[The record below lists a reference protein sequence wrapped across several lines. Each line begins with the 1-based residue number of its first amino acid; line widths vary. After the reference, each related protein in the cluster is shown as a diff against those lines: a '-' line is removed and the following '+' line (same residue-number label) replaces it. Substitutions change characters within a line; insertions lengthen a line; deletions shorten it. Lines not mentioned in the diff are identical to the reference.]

1 MASRLPAFLRRRRV
15 LVGLQVAFL
24 VGALA
29 FLAYA
34 VRDTWAEALPLL
46 EDVDPLFLFASLVVL
61 AAYYLLF
68 VVGWQWI
75 LAAFGIRVA
84 YRIALQAEMA
94 SMLAK
99 YIPGGVWTPLARIV
113 WLRRAGGVHD
123 TSFVFSSILLEA
135 GLSAVA
141 GILVFVV
148 GLTAVE
154 EIDTPL
160 WPLLAFGALLA
171 VLLHPRVFTALARAL
186 FRRFDAPE
194 PPRLP
199 YRSLVSLLV
208 YYSFTWLVGGAGA
221 LPAPALARRRPGHLD
236 HPLPG
241 RRRRG
246 RGDRGGARRVR
257 AFRPRR
263 ARSLDVRPAGDHRSL
278 RRRARGHGAQPARHH
293 DRGGAAPRRRAPRGP
308 AEPALT
314 SSGGR

>member
-1 MASRLPAFLRRRRV
+1 M

-24 VGALA
+24 VAALA

-46 EDVDPLFLFASLVVL
+46 EDVDPLFLFASLAVL

-84 YRIALQAEMA
+84 YRLALQAEMA

-113 WLRRAGGVHD
+113 WLRRAGGIHD
-123 TSFVFSSILLEA
+123 TSFVLSSILLEA

-208 YYSFTWLVGGAGA
+208 YYSFTWLVGRPGA
-221 LPAPALARRRPGHLD
+221 LPAGALARLRSRHLD

-263 ARSLDVRPAGDHRSL
+263 ARSLDVRPAGDHRAL
-278 RRRARGHGAQPARHH
+278 GRRAGGHGAQPARHH

-308 AEPALT
+308 AEPELT
-314 SSGGR
+314 SSGGP